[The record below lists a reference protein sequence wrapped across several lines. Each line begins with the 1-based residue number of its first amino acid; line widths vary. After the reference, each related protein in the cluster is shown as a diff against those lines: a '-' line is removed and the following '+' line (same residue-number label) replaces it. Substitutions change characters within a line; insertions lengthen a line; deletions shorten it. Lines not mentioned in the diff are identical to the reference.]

1 MNNFQGYMLD
11 HFIDKRLLMLG
22 VNNGRHVAKV
32 VACNRIRM
40 LHCGINGRMLLQLTI
55 HFPENGFKAPRP
67 HQSIPQ

>member
-1 MNNFQGYMLD
+1 
-11 HFIDKRLLMLG
+11 MLG